1 MGFLAR
7 DSAADSHERTK
18 KRVLEET
25 KKVFKPEFLNR
36 LDDTLVF
43 HALGKEELAAIVDIL
58 LGDVRARLAE
68 KEMKLALSPA
78 VKAMLIAKGT
88 DFKFGARP
96 LKRAI
101 RKEIEDPLSE
111 KLLAKEFR
119 AGDTITAKKAGDAL
133 EFVRKLPAKRT
144 DARNVVHAPAGK

>member
-7 DSAADSHERTK
+7 DNASDSQERAK

-36 LDDTLVF
+36 LDETLVF
-43 HALGKEELAAIVDIL
+43 HALGKEELSAIVDIL
-58 LGDVRARLAE
+58 LTDVRARLAE
-68 KEMKLALSPA
+68 KGMKLALSPA
-78 VKAMLIAKGT
+78 VKAMLVEKGT

-101 RKEIEDPLSE
+101 RKMIEDPMAE
-111 KLLAKEFR
+111 KLLAHEFR
-119 AGDTITAKKAGDAL
+119 DGDTITAKKAGDAL
-133 EFVRKLPAKRT
+133 DFVRKLPAKRAT
-144 DARNVVHAPAGK
+144 VRKTAHAPAGK